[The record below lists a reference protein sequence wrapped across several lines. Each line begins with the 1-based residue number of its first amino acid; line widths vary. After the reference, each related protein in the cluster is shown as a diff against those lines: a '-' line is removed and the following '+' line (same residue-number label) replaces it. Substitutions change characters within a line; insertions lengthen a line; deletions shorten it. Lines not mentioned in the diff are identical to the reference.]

1 MIPKI
6 IHYVWI
12 GGNPLPEYVKNNIET
27 WKKYNPNYEIKE
39 WNESNF
45 DINVCKYAVEAYNA
59 KKWGFV
65 GDIIRLYALYNFGG
79 IYLDVD
85 VECVKSFDSLLD
97 NHAVLGFEGKY
108 HFSNAILMSE
118 KNNLLFKY
126 FIDQYNNRSFK
137 SDDKYL
143 WGCAVDLTSAPAIM
157 TTAFMKFFN
166 IHFIKNGSY
175 KFSNVTVYPQDYL
188 SPNVF
193 DCPDD
198 HYKSITNNTITIH
211 HFEGS
216 WKAKHPLMLTKLQK
230 LIINIRFVIA
240 FKMTK
245 ILGNKKFLKLEQSTY
260 ELTHRYDK
268 INREKKKKNVSA
280 W

>member
-45 DINVCKYAVEAYNA
+45 DINVFKYAVEAYNA

-108 HFSNAILMSE
+108 YFSNAILMSE

-175 KFSNVTVYPQDYL
+175 L
-188 SPNVF
+188 
-193 DCPDD
+193 
-198 HYKSITNNTITIH
+198 
-211 HFEGS
+211 
-216 WKAKHPLMLTKLQK
+216 
-230 LIINIRFVIA
+230 
-240 FKMTK
+240 
-245 ILGNKKFLKLEQSTY
+245 
-260 ELTHRYDK
+260 
-268 INREKKKKNVSA
+268 
-280 W
+280 